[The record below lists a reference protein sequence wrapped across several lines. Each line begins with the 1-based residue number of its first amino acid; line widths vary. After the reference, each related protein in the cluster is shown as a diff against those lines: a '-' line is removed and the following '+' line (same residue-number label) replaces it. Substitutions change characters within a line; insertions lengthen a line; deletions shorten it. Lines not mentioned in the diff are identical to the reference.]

1 MYWKAPIMKAHAAR
15 RACKLNHHDNVAF
28 TDAATLQQ
36 PWLSDMRIASV
47 SHSCSALPFEVAPA
61 AMTITITPAASDRM
75 RHFLASTPT
84 AAGVRFGVKRT
95 GCSGFAYVVDLAE
108 TLDEGDKTVDV
119 DGLPLIVN
127 DKSLAL
133 VEGTVIDFQRQGLN
147 ASFVFHNPNATG
159 ECGCGESFTVG

>member
-1 MYWKAPIMKAHAAR
+1 MSI
-15 RACKLNHHDNVAF
+15 
-28 TDAATLQQ
+28 
-36 PWLSDMRIASV
+36 S
-47 SHSCSALPFEVAPA
+47 
-61 AMTITITPAASDRM
+61 ITPAANERM
-75 RHFLASTPT
+75 RHFLAATPA

-108 TLDEGDKTVDV
+108 AVGEGDRLVNV
-119 DGLPLIVN
+119 DGVPLIVN
-127 DKSLAL
+127 DKNLAL

>member
-1 MYWKAPIMKAHAAR
+1 MSI
-15 RACKLNHHDNVAF
+15 
-28 TDAATLQQ
+28 
-36 PWLSDMRIASV
+36 S
-47 SHSCSALPFEVAPA
+47 
-61 AMTITITPAASDRM
+61 ITPAANERM
-75 RHFLASTPT
+75 RLFLAATPA

-108 TLDEGDKTVDV
+108 SVGEGDQLVEV
-119 DGLPLIVN
+119 DGVPLVIN
-127 DKSLAL
+127 EKSVAL

>member
-1 MYWKAPIMKAHAAR
+1 MSI
-15 RACKLNHHDNVAF
+15 
-28 TDAATLQQ
+28 
-36 PWLSDMRIASV
+36 S
-47 SHSCSALPFEVAPA
+47 
-61 AMTITITPAASDRM
+61 ITPAANERM
-75 RHFLASTPT
+75 RHFLAATPA

-108 TLDEGDKTVDV
+108 AMDEGDRLVDV
-119 DGLPLIVN
+119 DGVPLIVN
-127 DKSLAL
+127 DKNLAL